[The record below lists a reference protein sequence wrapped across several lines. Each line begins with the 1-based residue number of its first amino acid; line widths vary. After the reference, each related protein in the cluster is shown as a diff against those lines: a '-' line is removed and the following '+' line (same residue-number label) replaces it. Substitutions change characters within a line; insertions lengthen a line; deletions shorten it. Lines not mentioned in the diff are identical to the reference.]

1 MKRLNEK
8 AAIEI
13 DYLSL
18 YKCKPHHETDLA
30 KLIYYVMEMRKKNKK

>member
-1 MKRLNEK
+1 MKNFNEK

-18 YKCKPHHETDLA
+18 YKYKPHHETDLA
-30 KLIYYVMEMRKKNKK
+30 KLIYYVTEMRKKYKK